1 MPPSPR
7 PARPDA
13 NISRLP
19 ARSSARPR
27 LDGSEPPGRDHQP
40 TRAPCAGERQVRQPR
55 QPDRRQDR
63 GREGRPPCLRHLDH
77 GSDDAR
83 SGDGRRHR
91 HPRRRRRGR
100 GRTHSTRG
108 ARRSQIRRRV
118 MPRQVTA
125 FSNATVKLLRS
136 LRDKKARRSEGLF
149 LAEGLRILTEARDS
163 GRLPEIVA
171 FSAEGAR
178 HPLAAEIIAAT
189 EAAGGDAV
197 ETTPDILTKMSGKD
211 NPQMLLGAYRQPATS
226 LEAIDRPK
234 APLWIVAQALRDPG
248 NIGTILRTG
257 DAAGAGGLILID
269 DSADP
274 FSVEAVRAS
283 MGALFTQDIATAR
296 WEDFVTWLRSGEGQ
310 LVGTSLKA
318 THDYLEAEYRQP
330 TFLLIGNEQQ
340 GLPSDYEAECD
351 LLVKIPMAGRAD
363 SLNAA
368 MAAAV
373 MAFAI
378 TASWR

>member
-1 MPPSPR
+1 
-7 PARPDA
+7 
-13 NISRLP
+13 
-19 ARSSARPR
+19 
-27 LDGSEPPGRDHQP
+27 
-40 TRAPCAGERQVRQPR
+40 
-55 QPDRRQDR
+55 
-63 GREGRPPCLRHLDH
+63 
-77 GSDDAR
+77 
-83 SGDGRRHR
+83 
-91 HPRRRRRGR
+91 
-100 GRTHSTRG
+100 
-108 ARRSQIRRRV
+108 

-125 FSNATVKLLRS
+125 FSNSTVKLLRS
-136 LRDKKARRSEGLF
+136 LRDKKARRAEGLF

-171 FSAEGAR
+171 FSPEGAK

-197 ETTPDILTKMSGKD
+197 ETTAEILTKMSGKD
-211 NPQMLLGAYRQPATS
+211 NPQMLIGAYRQPETA
-226 LEAIDRPK
+226 LDAIDRTS
-234 APLWIVAQALRDPG
+234 ASLWIVVQALRDPG

-257 DAAGAGGLILID
+257 DAVGAGGLILID
-269 DSADP
+269 DCADP

-283 MGALFTQDIATAR
+283 MGALFTQQIATAR
-296 WEDFVTWLRSGEGQ
+296 WPEFVAWLRSGDGR

-318 THDYLEAEYRQP
+318 TEDYLEAEYQRP
-330 TFLLIGNEQQ
+330 CFLLIGNEQQ
-340 GLPSDYEAECD
+340 GLPADYEAECD

-378 TASWR
+378 EASWR